1 VYGYGYTF
9 LGSIG
14 MGGTSLDPDAAAFLT
29 AAGITDPT
37 QQSAINTLVV
47 SLKSY
52 GIWSKMKAIYPFI
65 GGTSTTHKYNLKDP
79 RDLDAAFRLSFT
91 GGWTHSAN
99 GVKPNGTNAYANTYL
114 FSNSITS
121 AHLSVYS
128 RENISNGLAIDIGA
142 VTSAADR
149 YWLAAG
155 FTSNNDIVLGFGNS
169 LRTSSG
175 SAQGFFTG
183 TLNGTTSTLLKNGSQ
198 LSTGSTFIGALPSN
212 IPLYVGGSSGVST
225 YSNRQ
230 LAFSSVGDYLNNTEA
245 ANLYTAVQTFNTTLN
260 RQV

>member
-1 VYGYGYTF
+1 
-9 LGSIG
+9 
-14 MGGTSLDPDAAAFLT
+14 
-29 AAGITDPT
+29 
-37 QQSAINTLVV
+37 
-47 SLKSY
+47 
-52 GIWSKMKAIYPFI
+52 MKALYPFV
-65 GGTSTTHKYNLKDP
+65 GGSAATHKFNLVNP
-79 RDLDAAFRLSFT
+79 LDTNAAFRLVFS

-99 GVKPNGTNAYANTYL
+99 GVKPNGTNAFANTYL

-121 AHLSVYS
+121 AHLSIYS
-128 RENISNGLAIDIGA
+128 RENISTGAAIDIGG

-155 FTSNNDIVLGFGNS
+155 FTSNNNIVLGFGNP
-169 LRTSSG
+169 LRTSTG

-183 TLNGTTSTLLKNGSQ
+183 TLTGTTSTLLKNGSQ
-198 LSTGSTFIGALPSN
+198 LSTGSTVIAPLPPN
-212 IPLYVGGSSGVST
+212 IPLYIGGGIVGT

-245 ANLYTAVQTFNTTLN
+245 ANFYTAVQTFQTTLG